1 MNKRVIAFVG
11 MPGSGKGTCTDYL
24 AEKYKWPIVHFGNMY
39 YEEMQKRNLDNVK
52 DENWFR
58 AKLREEQGKEVLAKL
73 AAKHADELFA
83 DKILV
88 VIFDGLY
95 TWSEY
100 RYLRGRFGD
109 SLDIV
114 AVAAPRQERYKRILS
129 RKDQHRKY
137 TSAEQIQ
144 AREITEI
151 EEIEKGGPIAM
162 ADYTL
167 VNDTAQEELLQKLDE
182 LLKKIGFSL
191 PR

>member
-73 AAKHADELFA
+73 AAKRADELFS
-83 DKILV
+83 DKIPV

-100 RYLRGRFGD
+100 KYLREKFGD
-109 SLDIV
+109 SLFVV
-114 AVAAPRQERYKRILS
+114 AVAAPRQERYRRILS

-151 EEIEKGGPIAM
+151 EEIEKGGPIAI

-167 VNDTAQEELLQKLDE
+167 VNDTAQEELIRKLDE
-182 LLKKIGFSL
+182 LLKKIGFSA
-191 PR
+191 